1 MRVFTMLFALAL
13 SFAAPSAGAAAAMK
27 LDHTIDLR
35 AQTVSSPVIVQGK
48 LYIGAEDGNLYAY
61 DLASRKLAW
70 LYHAGAG
77 IGSTPAVADG
87 AVYVLARDGRL
98 HAVDAQTGVHRWEF
112 ATQGEAR
119 FAAYGLYGGEKRAA
133 PTRDPW
139 DFWISS
145 PVVADGRVYFGS
157 SDERLYALDA
167 KTGAVQWA
175 FKSGGMIHAAP
186 ALAGKALVFGS
197 WDGAVYALDA
207 ASGRQLWRYQT
218 ETEQATSTLFG
229 VQAPPLVDGDTVYI
243 GSRDSYFYAL
253 DLASGKMK
261 WRYNGKGSWVISGA
275 AVDATGV
282 YFGTSDTNLLVGLD
296 KRTGRTLFEYDT
308 RVWTYATPLLARG
321 IVYGASMRGELFA
334 LDAATGKPQW
344 SWRTPESLAN
354 ESGML
359 DAKSGKFDSKR
370 LFEGQQSMLSSIEYV
385 KRLGAFIATPA
396 WHEGQL
402 IAATADGRILF
413 FRQDEAPQSQ
423 GIAIL

>member
-1 MRVFTMLFALAL
+1 MRIFNTMFALAL
-13 SFAAPSAGAAAAMK
+13 ALALMFAAPLAGAAAPLK
-27 LDHTIDLR
+27 LEHAIELR
-35 AQTVSSPVIVQGK
+35 AQTVSTPVIAQGK

-98 HAVDAQTGVHRWEF
+98 HAVDAQTGVLRWEF
-112 ATQGEAR
+112 STQGEAH
-119 FAAYGLYGGEKRAA
+119 FAAYGLYGSEKKAT

-139 DFWISS
+139 DFWLSS

-167 KTGAVQWA
+167 KTGAVHWA

-186 ALAGKALVFGS
+186 ALAGKCIVFGS
-197 WDGAVYALDA
+197 WDGAVYVLDA
-207 ASGRQLWRYQT
+207 DSGKQRWRYQT
-218 ETEQATSTLFG
+218 ETEQKTSTLLG
-229 VQAPPLVDGDTVYI
+229 VQAQPLVDGDTVYI

-275 AVDATGV
+275 VADAQHV

-296 KRTGRTLFEYDT
+296 KRSGQPLFEHDT
-308 RVWTYATPLLARG
+308 KVWTYATPLLAGR

-334 LDAATGKPQW
+334 LDATTGKLQW
-344 SWRTPESLAN
+344 SWRTPESLADDF
-354 ESGML
+354 GLL
-359 DAKSGKFDSKR
+359 DASTGKFNGQR
-370 LFEGQQSMLSSIEYV
+370 LFEGPQSMLASLEHV
-385 KRLGAFIATPA
+385 KKLGAFMSTPV

-413 FRQDEAPQSQ
+413 FR
-423 GIAIL
+423 

>member
-1 MRVFTMLFALAL
+1 MRAITTLLALAL
-13 SFAAPSAGAAAAMK
+13 AFAAPLAGAAPSMK
-27 LDHTIDLR
+27 LEHTIELR
-35 AQTVSSPVIVQGK
+35 AQTVSSPVVAQGR
-48 LYIGAEDGNLYAY
+48 LFIGAEDGNLYAY

-87 AVYVLARDGRL
+87 TVYALARDGRL
-98 HAVDAQTGVHRWEF
+98 HAVDAATGARRWEF

-119 FAAYGLYGGEKRAA
+119 FAAYGLYGSEKRAA
-133 PTRDPW
+133 PARDPW
-139 DFWISS
+139 DFWLSS

-186 ALAGKALVFGS
+186 ALAGKTLVFGS
-197 WDGAVYALDA
+197 WDGAVYALDV

-218 ETEQATSTLFG
+218 ETEQKTSTLLG

-243 GSRDSYFYAL
+243 GSRDTWFYAL
-253 DLASGKMK
+253 ELASGKLR
-261 WRYNGKGSWVISGA
+261 WRYDGKGSWVISGA
-275 AVDATGV
+275 VASGKGV

-296 KRTGRTLFEYDT
+296 KRSGQPLFEHDT
-308 RVWTYATPLLARG
+308 KVWTYATPVLAG
-321 IVYGASMRGELFA
+321 GTVYGASMRGELFA
-334 LDAATGKPQW
+334 LDATTGKAQW

-354 ESGML
+354 DFGLL

-370 LFEGQQSMLSSIEYV
+370 LFEGPQSMLATIEHV
-385 KRLGAFIATPA
+385 KRLGAFISTPV
-396 WHEGQL
+396 WHDGQL
-402 IAATADGRILF
+402 IAATADGRVMF
-413 FRQDEAPQSQ
+413 FR
-423 GIAIL
+423 